1 MGEFPNK
8 ATQFKKGEVANPT
21 GRPKGVISFQDRI
34 RRLVDE
40 EVNYKDING
49 KKRKTKVGDMLITA
63 MIKKVMKEDDVAAA
77 RLLIEH
83 LDGKALQKNQEV
95 PPSLEDALKI
105 LDEEDKKNG

>member
-1 MGEFPNK
+1 MGTPPKEH
-8 ATQFKKGEVANPT
+8 QFKPGVSGNPK
-21 GRPKGVISFQDRI
+21 GRPKGVQSFQDRI

-40 EVNYKDING
+40 EVNYKDVNG
-49 KKRKTKVGDMLITA
+49 KQRKTKVGDMLITA

-95 PPSLEDALKI
+95 PPSLEDALKL
-105 LDEEDKKNG
+105 LDEEDKKGG